1 MGVKALYCRE
11 MDLDNDKVKDMAFQ
25 LFALMDSCRF
35 LGYHLTRDKYRL
47 KGQYTIHE
55 NYSTGDYRALRYD
68 TDELEQTEHGVHNAL
83 YEINRMKQRCSKMI
97 EDLDYF
103 EGVLKQVS
111 K

>member
-1 MGVKALYCRE
+1 MELDKA
-11 MDLDNDKVKDMAFQ
+11 KVKDMAFQ

-35 LGYHLTRDKYRL
+35 FGYHLTKDKDRL

-55 NYSTGDYRALRYD
+55 IYATGDYKALRYD
-68 TDELEQTEHGVHNAL
+68 TEELEQTEHGVSNAL
-83 YEINRMKQRCSKMI
+83 YHMNRLKEHCSKMI